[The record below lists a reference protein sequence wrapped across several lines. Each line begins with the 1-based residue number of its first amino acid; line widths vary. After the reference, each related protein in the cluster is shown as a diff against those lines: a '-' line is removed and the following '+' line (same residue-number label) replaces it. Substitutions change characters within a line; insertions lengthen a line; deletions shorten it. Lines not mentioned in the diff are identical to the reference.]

1 MIWMDF
7 FFFFFYSGAVFT
19 PSFAPDSMEQNKCA
33 WAGPRKM
40 LLIFIMGLNL
50 WCTRF
55 SNTSFESAFK
65 VFFVC
70 FFFILSETSALF
82 PPACNVLY
90 INSVEMESLTG
101 PQAIA
106 KAISET
112 LAAAPP
118 PAATVVHF
126 KVSSQGIT
134 LTDNQRKWV
143 WILFHDCVLKV
154 FMFSW
159 YWSEHFG
166 KSQSLEGG
174 FIELANSKWTLRQV
188 GFELI
193 KISGHVEGRKLSWL
207 KCKLSLFFI
216 FFFFIILYYI
226 RLYYMIL
233 WHNPHYMAGKS
244 WFSAI

>member
-1 MIWMDF
+1 
-7 FFFFFYSGAVFT
+7 
-19 PSFAPDSMEQNKCA
+19 
-33 WAGPRKM
+33 
-40 LLIFIMGLNL
+40 MGLTL
-50 WCTRF
+50 WCTQF

-65 VFFVC
+65 VFLFL
-70 FFFILSETSALF
+70 FFILSETSALF

-118 PAATVVHF
+118 PTATVVHF

-154 FMFSW
+154 LYVFLILEWAFWEITIS
-159 YWSEHFG
+159 
-166 KSQSLEGG
+166 EGG
-174 FIELANSKWTLRQV
+174 FIELAHSKWTLRQV
-188 GFELI
+188 GFEWI
-193 KISGHVEGRKLSWL
+193 TISGHIEGRKLSWL
-207 KCKLSLFFI
+207 KCKWSFFFIFLFFI
-216 FFFFIILYYI
+216 IWYYI
-226 RLYYMIL
+226 RLYYL
-233 WHNPHYMAGKS
+233 RHNPHYMTGKS
-244 WFSAI
+244 WLSAI